1 MGQRQRLNSFEILIS
16 SSKNLSLLSIQ
27 AFTYSWIAALLREE
41 DTRADYINSKCSS
54 VLVCMQ
60 LFIIA
65 HVLRK

>member
-1 MGQRQRLNSFEILIS
+1 MGQRLRFNSFKILLLFKIS
-16 SSKNLSLLSIQ
+16 LSSLKQ

-65 HVLRK
+65 NVLRS